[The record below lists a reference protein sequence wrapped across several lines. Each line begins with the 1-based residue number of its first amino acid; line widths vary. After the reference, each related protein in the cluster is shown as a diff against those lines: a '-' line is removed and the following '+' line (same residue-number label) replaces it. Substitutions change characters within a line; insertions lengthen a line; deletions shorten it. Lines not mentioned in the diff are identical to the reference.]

1 MPDYDNTNKGV
12 LFPNQYKEEGDTKP
26 DYLGNVN
33 VNGEE
38 WSLAAWENTSKNG
51 KEYLGVRVSEPREQS
66 NGQQQQNRS
75 KDTDDSI
82 PF

>member
-12 LFPNQYKEEGDTKP
+12 LFPNQYKEEGDSKP

-38 WSLAAWENTSKNG
+38 WSLAAWANTSKNG
-51 KEYLGVRVSEPREQS
+51 KDYLGVRVSEPREKS
-66 NGQQQQNRS
+66 NGQQQQNSS

>member
-12 LFPNQYKEEGDTKP
+12 LFPNQYKEEGDSKP

-33 VNGEE
+33 VNGKE
-38 WSLAAWENTSKNG
+38 WSLAAWENTSKHG
-51 KEYLGVRVSEPREQS
+51 KEYLGVRVSEPRVKENGTEQNS
-66 NGQQQQNRS
+66 S

>member
-12 LFPNQYKEEGDTKP
+12 LFPNQYKEEGDSKP

-33 VNGEE
+33 VNGKE

-51 KEYLGVRVSEPREQS
+51 KEYLGVRVSEPRVKENGTEQ
-66 NGQQQQNRS
+66 NNS
-75 KDTDDSI
+75 KDTDDSN